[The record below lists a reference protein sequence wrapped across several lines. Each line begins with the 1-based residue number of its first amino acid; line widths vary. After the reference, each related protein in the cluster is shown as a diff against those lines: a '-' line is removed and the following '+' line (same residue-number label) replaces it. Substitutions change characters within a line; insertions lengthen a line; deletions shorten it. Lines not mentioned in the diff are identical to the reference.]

1 MSTNIQRWLWAGACA
16 ALSAA
21 SAPAAGLS
29 FDPALSRSPPEVA
42 EAAFVPLARP
52 GAQGNAVL
60 QLRFADRRQGGTL
73 VIQGGPGPTLLRD
86 DGLAPDTHAG
96 DGLYQAL
103 VQINLA
109 RFTQEQQRRV
119 GLAQTIRTV
128 PDFRLRQ
135 RLRDLLFQ
143 PSPPPGLEPGR
154 RVPIDRFL
162 GLPDPVDPARE
173 LLVRDLGVVDD
184 PLRTYE
190 PCTGAGT
197 PMGAWTFGR
206 LMTEMANEPVTGM
219 HPSDFAEA
227 WMQQWMSDRT
237 INGFNVP
244 RRATGTQAFLA
255 GWPRGPDGRLDL
267 AQAPFRLL
275 AIVNRL
281 DLRGNLLYGASDS
294 AEARLVFGG
303 VRCVPLPNWPTPETL
318 QFTVIFEYGVP
329 AGDCMSARSWAQ
341 QWHAL
346 GALPLGSPAYNAAL
360 QAITDQFT
368 LRNARPDRHPNLS
381 AIHQVRSN
389 EFALA
394 DGPADTFW
402 ELRESRLT
410 RQGNLTHQTLAQTPD
425 RTRQDSLQLRDY
437 INANQFEI
445 LGGHHAVP
453 HQYPVGTPF
462 KGGHHVQS
470 AGLAWDAA
478 GIISL
483 EARHRFSVAT
493 CNACHKRETGT
504 PFVHIA
510 PRARGDVAALS
521 DFLTGANM
529 PVADPVS
536 GVPRHFHDLLDR
548 QMRLDATANLSCGGP
563 KDMALQD
570 VFMLPQPAAFPH

>member
-1 MSTNIQRWLWAGACA
+1 MSAHFKGLFLAAALAAAAPAGAA
-16 ALSAA
+16 E
-21 SAPAAGLS
+21 LS
-29 FDPALSRSPPEVA
+29 FDPALSRSPPELA
-42 EAAFVPLARP
+42 SASFEPLARP
-52 GAQGNAVL
+52 DTLGNAL
-60 QLRFADRRQGGTL
+60 LRLRFADERRGTTL

-86 DGLAPDTHAG
+86 DGRTPDTEAG
-96 DGLYQAL
+96 DGLYTAL
-103 VQINLA
+103 VQINQA
-109 RFTQEQQRRV
+109 QFVKEQQRRL
-119 GLAQTIRTV
+119 GLARTIKTV
-128 PDFRLRQ
+128 PEFRLRQ
-135 RLRDLLFQ
+135 RLSDQLFQ
-143 PSPPPGLEPGR
+143 PSALPRLQPGV

-162 GLPDPVDPARE
+162 GLPNLVDPERE
-173 LLVRDLGVVDD
+173 LLVRQLSVVDD

-219 HPSDFAEA
+219 HPADFTEA
-227 WMQQWMSDRT
+227 WLQEWASDQL
-237 INGFNVP
+237 INGFTVP
-244 RRATGTQAFLA
+244 RRAIGMQSFLA

-281 DLRGNLLYGASDS
+281 DLRGNLVYGPGDG

-318 QFTVIFEYGVP
+318 QFTVILEYGVP
-329 AGDCMSARSWAQ
+329 AGDCVSARSWAQ
-341 QWHAL
+341 QWRSL

-368 LRNARPDRHPNLS
+368 LRNARPTRQPNLS
-381 AIHQVRSN
+381 AIHQVRTN

-425 RTRQDSLQLRDY
+425 RMRQESTELRDY

-453 HQYPVGTPF
+453 PQYPVGTPF

-478 GIISL
+478 GIISM

-510 PRARGDVAALS
+510 PRARGAVAALS
-521 DFLTGANM
+521 DFLTGAGM

-548 QMRLDATANLSCGGP
+548 QMKLDATANLSCQSQH
-563 KDMALQD
+563 DLALQD
-570 VFMLPQPAAFPH
+570 LFVMPQPAAFPH

>member
-1 MSTNIQRWLWAGACA
+1 MSAHFRGLFLAAALAAAAPAGAA
-16 ALSAA
+16 E
-21 SAPAAGLS
+21 LS
-29 FDPALSRSPPEVA
+29 FDPALSRSPPELA
-42 EAAFVPLARP
+42 SASFEPLARP
-52 GAQGNAVL
+52 DALGNAL
-60 QLRFADRRQGGTL
+60 LRLRFADERRGTSL

-86 DGLAPDTHAG
+86 DGVAPDTEAR
-96 DGLYQAL
+96 DGLYTAL
-103 VQINLA
+103 VQINGA
-109 RFTQEQQRRV
+109 QFVKEQQRRI
-119 GLAQTIRTV
+119 GLARTIKTV
-128 PDFRLRQ
+128 PEFRLRQ
-135 RLRDLLFQ
+135 RLSDQLFQ
-143 PSPPPGLEPGR
+143 PSALPRLQPGV

-162 GLPDPVDPARE
+162 GLPNLVDPERE
-173 LLVRDLGVVDD
+173 LLVRQLSVVDD

-197 PMGAWTFGR
+197 PLGAWTFGR

-219 HPSDFAEA
+219 HPADFTEA
-227 WMQQWMSDRT
+227 WLQQWTSDQL

-244 RRATGTQAFLA
+244 RRAIGMQNFLA

-281 DLRGNLLYGASDS
+281 DLRGNLLYGPGDS

-303 VRCVPLPNWPTPETL
+303 VRCVPLPNWPPVETL

-329 AGDCMSARSWAQ
+329 AGDCVAARSWAQ

-346 GALPLGSPAYNAAL
+346 GALPLGSPAYNTAL

-368 LRNARPDRHPNLS
+368 LRNARPTRQPNLS
-381 AIHQVRSN
+381 AIHQVRTN

-410 RQGNLTHQTLAQTPD
+410 RQGQLTHQTLAQTPD
-425 RTRQDSLQLRDY
+425 RWRMDSIELRDY
-437 INANQFEI
+437 VNANQFEI
-445 LGGHHAVP
+445 LGGRHAVP
-453 HQYPVGTPF
+453 NHYPVGTPF
-462 KGGHHVQS
+462 KGGSLVQS
-470 AGLAWDAA
+470 AGIAWDAV
-478 GIISL
+478 GIVSL

-493 CNACHKRETGT
+493 CNACHKRETST

-510 PRARGDVAALS
+510 PRNRGAVAALS
-521 DFLTGANM
+521 DFLTGAGM

-548 QMRLDATANLSCGGP
+548 QMKLDATANLSCQN
-563 KDMALQD
+563 KHDLALQD
-570 VFMLPQPAAFPH
+570 LFVMPQPAAFPH